1 MAEQNNLDREM
12 QNYRKYL
19 QGKTIFCDSDAPETL
34 RYAAF
39 LREQSAA
46 WDITAV
52 LGRPD
57 VEHLDFDALIA
68 RADVFVLAPDDGR
81 YQVFLQKVIEARKG
95 FIIVGAL
102 NATLYKELTAKL
114 RQPLM
119 VGTNTFALLN

>member
-19 QGKTIFCDSDAPETL
+19 QGKTIFCDSDAPETA
-34 RYAAF
+34 RYAAY
-39 LREQSAA
+39 LCEQSAA

-52 LGRPD
+52 LGRTD

-68 RADVFVLAPDDGR
+68 RADVFVLTPDDGR
-81 YQVFLQKVIEARKG
+81 YQAFLQKVIEARKG

-102 NATLYKELTAKL
+102 NAALYKELTAKL
-114 RQPLM
+114 RHPLM
-119 VGTNTFALLN
+119 VGANTFALLN